1 MDLKTGI
8 PELITEVQF
17 LFIALVFPIVSNYEN
32 MIFLGKNFFKNLNIK
47 ALFSLTKYRIYES

>member
-1 MDLKTGI
+1 MVLKTGI
-8 PELITEVQF
+8 PELITELQF

-32 MIFLGKNFFKNLNIK
+32 MIFLGKNFFKKLNIK